1 MDKQKMRGVNE
12 IEVILPMIGNL
23 GVYLTSAKVRNCGLF
38 YKLEFDYLYFY
49 NSSLIFVG
57 SGKRG
62 LNKHKALKKAFKQN
76 GNKLLEIN
84 FDFGDL
90 KTVKPV
96 GKYAAHLSSYIGE
109 LVRDIPQYY
118 KSWDKVPAAEK
129 AKIIPNLQVL
139 FILFIFLLLSNV

>member
-1 MDKQKMRGVNE
+1 M
-12 IEVILPMIGNL
+12 VILPMIGSL

-38 YKLEFDYLYFY
+38 YKLHFDYLYVY
-49 NSSLIFVG
+49 NSSLIFLG
-57 SGKRG
+57 SGKHG

-76 GNKLLEIN
+76 GNQPLKID

-96 GKYAAHLSSYIGE
+96 GNNAAYLSSYIGE
-109 LVRDIPQYY
+109 LVRDIPQDY
-118 KSWDKVPAAEK
+118 KSWNKVPAAEK